1 MGAAGN
7 GPFLLVLFIG
17 AVIVLVDGQ
26 LIFRN
31 GPAYLSRVYRVAE
44 HARQVSNLVAVL
56 FHLLMLGLV
65 ALVASVGWSGAP
77 GPGALIARVGV
88 LLLLTALGHAA
99 TIAVLSRLR
108 EQQIVTDLAES
119 QVHATR
125 GDELAASDLAEQR
138 FAGGPAGP
146 ADEAAEPRYAAP
158 EPPLDRA
165 ATPARVAEPGGGEIS
180 GLPPEDPDSDPL
192 TRTPRAG
199 WRRRPGPRRVR

>member
-26 LIFRN
+26 LLFRN
-31 GPAYLSRVYRVAE
+31 GPAYLSRVYRVAA

-65 ALVASVGWSGAP
+65 ALVASVGWSGPP

-125 GDELAASDLAEQR
+125 DDEPAAPDLAEQR
-138 FAGGPAGP
+138 FAGGLVGP
-146 ADEAAEPRYAAP
+146 PDEAAEPRYAAA
-158 EPPLDRA
+158 EPPFDRTA
-165 ATPARVAEPGGGEIS
+165 APARVAEPGGVEIS

-192 TRTPRAG
+192 TRMPRTG
-199 WRRRPGPRRVR
+199 WRRRPGPRRIR